1 MSGHIKEFLEKI
13 AVSDHACL
21 FHRNREELLSAL
33 VPYIRIGLSRGE
45 KCLVFCDKAAGREIL
60 NDLKRK
66 GIDIGG
72 ALARGAVLVTQ
83 GQASGSGG
91 KIFDPEALV
100 SFFRS
105 SARMASSEKYAALR
119 LCVDMSFVLGKDTP
133 RKLLDEYQHKL
144 HAYLS
149 ERKSLCL
156 CMFGMDDFPAD
167 ALLDAMRVHSHVIF
181 GGKVADNFYFI
192 PPTGDS
198 TRVDAKLL
206 LRQRLDHLVE
216 RQGQMT
222 QVRRQANRL
231 ARFRDIAAFLLS
243 HAAVPD
249 LLGRIAEGVVSLG
262 YRMCWIGMARADGTV
277 EPVASCGD
285 GEGYL
290 QRVSVRWDDS
300 KLGNGP
306 VGVAIRTGK
315 PDIVRDVARSPRFA
329 PWSAQARERGYVS
342 VAAVPLHQEKK
353 VIGALVVYAPD
364 RDAFDREA
372 IEELVAF
379 VLQASLVL
387 QRARDYRKISYSEER
402 FRRLFDQIPA
412 ACFTYDRDGRI
423 RHWNQHCRRLFGYP
437 REEAEGKSI
446 IELIIR
452 PEDEEKTREILSRV
466 FSGDSFFGLE
476 WKNRTAAGETRWVMT
491 NASPYRGKAE
501 AVELGISVNVGIGGQ
516 AAFPRAPAEK
526 DSPEVPGPADQ
537 TGTGA

>member
-1 MSGHIKEFLEKI
+1 MGGPLKESLEKL
-13 AVSDHACL
+13 AVSDHVCL

-33 VPYIRIGLSRGE
+33 FPYIRIGLSRGE
-45 KCLVFCDKAAGREIL
+45 KCLVLCDEAAGREFL

-72 ALARGAVLVTQ
+72 ALARGAALATQ
-83 GQASGSGG
+83 GPASRSGG
-91 KIFDPEALV
+91 KIFDPDALV
-100 SFFRS
+100 AFFRS
-105 SARMASSEKYAALR
+105 SARTASSEKYAALR

-133 RKLLDEYQHKL
+133 RKLLDEYQRKL
-144 HAYLS
+144 HACLS
-149 ERKSLCL
+149 ERKSICL

-167 ALLDAMRVHSHVIF
+167 VLLDALRVHSHVIF
-181 GGKVADNFYFI
+181 GGKLADNFYFI

-198 TRVDAKLL
+198 ARVDAKLL

-222 QVRRQANRL
+222 RVRRQANRL
-231 ARFRDIAAFLLS
+231 ARFRDIAASLLS

-249 LLGRIAEGVVSLG
+249 LLGKIAEGVVSLG
-262 YRMCWIGMARADGTV
+262 YRMCWIGMARADGAV

-285 GEGYL
+285 REGYL
-290 QRVSVRWDDS
+290 QQVSVRWDDT

-306 VGVAIRTGK
+306 AGVAIRTGK

-329 PWSAQARERGYVS
+329 PWRAQARDRGYVS
-342 VAAVPLHQEKK
+342 VAAVPLRQEKK
-353 VIGALVVYAPD
+353 VIGALVVYAPT
-364 RDAFDREA
+364 RDAFDSEA

-387 QRARDYRKISYSEER
+387 QQARDYRKVSHSEER
-402 FRRLFDQIPA
+402 FRKLFDQIPA
-412 ACFTYDRDGRI
+412 ACFTYDRDGKI
-423 RHWNQHCRRLFGYP
+423 RHWNQHCRRLFGYA

-446 IELIIR
+446 LELVIR

-466 FSGDSFFGLE
+466 FAGDSFFGLE
-476 WKNRTAAGETRWVMT
+476 WQNRTAAGDTRRVLS
-491 NASPYRGKAE
+491 NVSPYRGKAE
-501 AVELGISVNVGIGGQ
+501 TVELGISVNVGIGGR
-516 AAFPRAPAEK
+516 AAPAENGGT
-526 DSPEVPGPADQ
+526 EEPGPADQ

>member
-1 MSGHIKEFLEKI
+1 MSGPIKESLEKLS
-13 AVSDHACL
+13 VSDHACL

-33 VPYIRIGLSRGE
+33 VPFIRIGLSRGE
-45 KCLVFCDKAAGREIL
+45 KCLVYCDEGAGREIL
-60 NDLKRK
+60 DDLQRR

-72 ALARGAVLVTQ
+72 ALARGAALVTQ
-83 GQASGSGG
+83 GPASRSGR
-91 KIFDPEALV
+91 KIFDPDALV

-105 SARMASSEKYAALR
+105 SARMASSEKYTALR
-119 LCVDMSFVLGKDTP
+119 LCVDMSFVMGKDTP
-133 RKLLDEYQHKL
+133 RKLLDDYQLKL

-156 CMFGMDDFPAD
+156 CMFGMDDFPPD
-167 ALLDAMRVHSHVIF
+167 ALLDAIRVHSHVIF

-192 PPTGDS
+192 PPTVDS
-198 TRVDAKLL
+198 KRIDEKLL

-216 RQGQMT
+216 RESQMT
-222 QVRRQANRL
+222 RVRRQANRL
-231 ARFRDIAAFLLS
+231 ARFRDIAASLLS
-243 HAAVPD
+243 QAAVPD

-262 YRMCWIGMARADGTV
+262 YRMCWIGMARADGAV
-277 EPVASCGD
+277 VPVASCGD
-285 GEGYL
+285 RDGYL
-290 QRVSVRWDDS
+290 RQVSVRWDET

-315 PDIVRDVARSPRFA
+315 PDVLRDVDRSPRFG
-329 PWSAQARERGYVS
+329 PWRAQARDRGYVS

-353 VIGALVVYAPD
+353 VIGALVVYSPD

-387 QRARDYRKISYSEER
+387 RQARDFRKISYSEER
-402 FRRLFDQIPA
+402 FRKLFDQIPA

-452 PEDEEKTREILSRV
+452 PEDEEKSREILSRV
-466 FSGDSFFGLE
+466 FAGDSFFGLE
-476 WKNRTAAGETRWVMT
+476 WKNRTAAGETRWVLT

-501 AVELGISVNVGIGGQ
+501 AVELGISVNVRIGGQ
-516 AAFPRAPAEK
+516 AALRRAPEEK
-526 DSPEVPGPADQ
+526 DGSQDPGPADQ